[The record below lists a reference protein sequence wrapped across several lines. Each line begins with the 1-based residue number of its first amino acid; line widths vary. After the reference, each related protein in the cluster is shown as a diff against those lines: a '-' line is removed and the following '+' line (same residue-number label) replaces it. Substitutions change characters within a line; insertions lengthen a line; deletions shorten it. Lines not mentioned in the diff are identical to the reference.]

1 MVAMTGRK
9 THSYAIGQ
17 RGFSLIE
24 LLVVIAIIVLVTAFI
39 VPAFTS
45 IKSGGDV
52 TSAAYTI
59 KAVLDQART
68 YALANN
74 SYTYV
79 GFYEE
84 AATATSPTNAT
95 PPYPGKGRVVLATVA
110 SIDGTTSCEDPA
122 ATTTNRIPLTPSKIT
137 QIGKLVR
144 IQNIHI
150 ADVGPPPSPTPS
162 PWPDLSSLAGRPSYP
177 YTNGSPSV
185 DYQNRV
191 SSDDTHSPYNQ
202 TLYPF
207 SAQGYTFYKTLR
219 FDPRGEVNINS
230 TYTLRN
236 QLEIG
241 LWPARG
247 DIVDTGTLNVVA
259 IQVSGV
265 GGNVKIY
272 RR

>member
-9 THSYAIGQ
+9 THSYRIGQ

-24 LLVVIAIIVLVTAFI
+24 LLVVIAIIILVTALI

-68 YALANN
+68 YAMANN
-74 SYTYV
+74 TYTYV

-84 AATATSPTNAT
+84 AATATIPTNAT

-150 ADVGPPPSPTPS
+150 ADVGRPPSPTPS
-162 PWPDLSSLAGRPSYP
+162 PWPDPS
-177 YTNGSPSV
+177 
-185 DYQNRV
+185 
-191 SSDDTHSPYNQ
+191 
-202 TLYPF
+202 
-207 SAQGYTFYKTLR
+207 
-219 FDPRGEVNINS
+219 
-230 TYTLRN
+230 
-236 QLEIG
+236 
-241 LWPARG
+241 
-247 DIVDTGTLNVVA
+247 
-259 IQVSGV
+259 
-265 GGNVKIY
+265 
-272 RR
+272 